1 MKEHKILPFY
11 MTYPLSFTSPD
22 NQEMLKDLEYLQQMY
37 PKGAKMLQNEINK
50 SINVYDYR
58 GSMIY
63 DEYPDRFLLY
73 KMGREVLESLRRD
86 KEKHKDDKQYL
97 MLLEWDGIEEFIM
110 VLLFYEIL
118 KRRHY
123 NHMVEPWIFKE

>member
-1 MKEHKILPFY
+1 MKEHRILPFY
-11 MTYPLSFTSPD
+11 MTYPVSFDSAD
-22 NQEMLKDLEYLQQMY
+22 NHEMLKDLEYLQQMY
-37 PKGAKMLQNEINK
+37 PGGAKLLQNEINK
-50 SINVYDYR
+50 SINMYDYR

-73 KMGREVLESLRRD
+73 KMGEEILESLRRN
-86 KEKHKDDKQYL
+86 KEQYEDNRQYL
-97 MLLEWDGIEEFIM
+97 MLLEWDGIEEFIL

-123 NHMVEPWIFKE
+123 NHFTGPWVLR